1 MATVMGAG
9 ELHQLRRRFQ
19 EEAESLLGASALGG
33 RGAEAEES
41 TAVEK
46 KEKPLPRLNIHS
58 AFWILASIVVTYYVE
73 FFKTVKENIQTSGW
87 LLVGISLLI
96 TSLAIAFYCILY
108 LEWYCGIGDYDV
120 KYPVLIPLTTATFIL
135 AGICFNIALWPVWT
149 LFTPLIL
156 FTQFMGAI
164 MLVSLLG

>member
-1 MATVMGAG
+1 MAAALDTS
-9 ELHQLRRRFQ
+9 ELQQLRRRFQ
-19 EEAESLLGASALGG
+19 LEAESLLEASTLRGL
-33 RGAEAEES
+33 GAEAEES
-41 TAVEK
+41 TVVEK
-46 KEKPLPRLNIHS
+46 KEKPIPRLNIHS

-108 LEWYCGIGDYDV
+108 LEWYCGIGDYDI
-120 KYPVLIPLTTATFIL
+120 KYPVLIPLTTASFIL
-135 AGICFNIALWPVWT
+135 SGICFNIALWPVWT

>member
-1 MATVMGAG
+1 MATAIDAG

-19 EEAESLLGASALGG
+19 EEGLLGASALQGH
-33 RGAEAEES
+33 GAEAEEP
-41 TAVEK
+41 TTVEK

-120 KYPVLIPLTTATFIL
+120 RYPVLIPLTTATFIL

>member
-1 MATVMGAG
+1 MATAIDAR
-9 ELHQLRRRFQ
+9 ELQQRRQRFQ
-19 EEAESLLGASALGG
+19 EEAESLLGASALRGH
-33 RGAEAEES
+33 GAEAEES

-87 LLVGISLLI
+87 LLVGIGLLI
-96 TSLAIAFYCILY
+96 TSLATAFYCILY

>member
-1 MATVMGAG
+1 MATAMDSV
-9 ELHQLRRRFQ
+9 ELQQLRRRFQ
-19 EEAESLLGASALGG
+19 QEAESLLGGSAL
-33 RGAEAEES
+33 RGHGAVAEES
-41 TAVEK
+41 TAVER

-120 KYPVLIPLTTATFIL
+120 RYPVLIPLTTATFIL

>member
-1 MATVMGAG
+1 MATAMDAD
-9 ELHQLRRRFQ
+9 ELRQLRRRFQ
-19 EEAESLLGASALGG
+19 QEAESLLGASAF
-33 RGAEAEES
+33 RGHEAEAEAS
-41 TAVEK
+41 AAVEK

-58 AFWILASIVVTYYVE
+58 AFWILASVVVTYYVE
-73 FFKTVKENIQTSGW
+73 FFKTVKEHIQTSGW

-96 TSLAIAFYCILY
+96 LSLSIAFYCILY
-108 LEWYCGIGDYDV
+108 LEWYCGIRDYDI